1 MVGGAWGKAPFELRL
16 GKKHKSFLD
25 RQLGEGTPDR
35 GNSMG
40 NMLLWGDI
48 FWKLRVVQNDGKV
61 EENKQEN

>member
-1 MVGGAWGKAPFELRL
+1 MLAWGGGCRDEWLEGMGKAPFQLRL
-16 GKKHKSFLD
+16 GKKYKSFLD

-48 FWKLRVVQNDGKV
+48 FWKL
-61 EENKQEN
+61 